1 MTTKVSSGNFST
13 SMYDYVASLKADGP
27 RINTI
32 AITDAAYTVTGSNIL
47 SANTGGYIKIIGSN
61 FLSNTQVL
69 VRRGAMT
76 PALTITYI
84 SSSELRARVP
94 ASNVGVNIVYVVNYD
109 GKFAAN
115 TIGYV

>member
-13 SMYDYVASLKADGP
+13 SMYDYVTALRAGGP
-27 RINTI
+27 SITTI
-32 AITDAAYTVTGSNIL
+32 AITNDSYTVTGSNIL
-47 SANTGGYIKIIGSN
+47 SANTGGYIKINGSN

-69 VRRGAMT
+69 VRRGAMK

>member
-1 MTTKVSSGNFST
+1 MTTKVSSGNFSS
-13 SMYDYVASLKADGP
+13 SMYDYVAALRAGGP
-27 RINTI
+27 SITTI
-32 AITDAAYTVTGSNIL
+32 AITNDSYTVTGSNIL
-47 SANTGGYIKIIGSN
+47 SANTGGYIKINGSN

-69 VRRGAMT
+69 VRRGRMT